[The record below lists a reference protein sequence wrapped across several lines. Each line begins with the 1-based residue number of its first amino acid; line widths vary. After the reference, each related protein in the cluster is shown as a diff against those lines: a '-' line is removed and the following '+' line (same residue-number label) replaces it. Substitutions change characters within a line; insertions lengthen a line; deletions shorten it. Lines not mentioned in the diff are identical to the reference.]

1 MPYKFSQE
9 LRQRIIGHF
18 QKCFDLTISD
28 DDADLYLD
36 SLAKFYDFFADLPL
50 SPPDFPASGYK

>member
-1 MPYKFSQE
+1 MPHKFSQE
-9 LRQRIIGHF
+9 LRQRIIRHF

-50 SPPDFPASGYK
+50 PPAEFPASGCK